1 MVSPALLGGVA
12 TALSSEK
19 GKRFLKGFADTLT
32 GGLTDFDK
40 QGDNRIQQF
49 QKNQMGRNID
59 AVKGFADT
67 LTGGLTDFD
76 QKGDNR
82 LQEFQKNQMKRNMR
96 AAGGLIDF
104 RTGGLTDLDQQG
116 DSRMQEIGKQIMFG
130 GERGV
135 VPTLGAV
142 QNQFMG

>member
-1 MVSPALLGGVA
+1 MVIPGVA
-12 TALSSEK
+12 FGGLGAAVSSDK
-19 GKRFLKGFADTLT
+19 GKKFLKGFADTLT

-40 QGDNRIQQF
+40 Q
-49 QKNQMGRNID
+49 
-59 AVKGFADT
+59 
-67 LTGGLTDFD
+67 
-76 QKGDNR
+76 GDNR

-104 RTGGLTDLDQQG
+104 ATGGLTDFDQQG
-116 DSRMQEIGKQIMFG
+116 DSRMQEMGKQIMFG
-130 GERGV
+130 GARGV